1 MLAQIFSRKALVIGT
16 LLMTLVGFASQAS
29 AQVEDNSEG
38 VIGIGIGY
46 DPEHDPAN
54 GANTGD
60 GEYQDPSNVN
70 QISYEQAET
79 VTRALY
85 RAILFR
91 EGEDAGIEYWMD
103 LILRSPGTE
112 GLLHAAR
119 GIAESEEFRSQILP
133 QYSDQEILENIYLVF
148 FNRTVD
154 SSGAVTWGDLFLQ
167 ARHGDALRGIVGS
180 EEFAADFLRY

>member
-1 MLAQIFSRKALVIGT
+1 MLAQIFGLKALVIAA
-16 LLMTLVGFASQAS
+16 LLMTLVGFASPAS
-29 AQVEDNSEG
+29 AQYEG
-38 VIGIGIGY
+38 DAVDVIGGIGY

-85 RAILFR
+85 RAVLFR
-91 EGEDAGIEYWMD
+91 EGEDAGVEYWMD

-119 GIAESEEFRSQILP
+119 GFAESEEFRNHILP
-133 QYSDQEILENIYLVF
+133 QYSDQEILENIYSVF
-148 FNRTVD
+148 FNRSMD
-154 SSGAVTWGDLFLQ
+154 SSGAHTWGDLFRQ
-167 ARHGDALRGIVGS
+167 ARHADALRGIVGS